1 MRAVILAAGVGSR
14 LGNPFPKSLS
24 TLPGGER
31 ILGRQIRIL
40 REAGIREIVVV
51 VGFKKEL
58 IMEEYPEVNYCYNP
72 VFYLTNTCK
81 SLLRG
86 LEYADEDV
94 IWTNGDV
101 VFDEASIARLLA
113 TPGNCVLVD
122 KSECGDEEVK
132 YKTGAGGKIVEIS
145 KLVQN
150 GEGEAVGI
158 NKISRAGLPVLV
170 EALQRCEDSDYFE
183 RGIELSIA
191 EGLEFS
197 ALDISGYRCIEVDFE
212 EDLIRARELFSEEGM
227 SAELREEL
235 GKNPMHEQFGL

>member
-24 TLPGGER
+24 MLPGGER

-40 REAGIREIVVV
+40 REAGISEITVV

-58 IMEEYPEVNYCYNP
+58 IMEEYPEVDYCYNP

-86 LEYADEDV
+86 LKYVNDDV

-101 VFDEASIARLLA
+101 VFDEASIGQLLK
-113 TPGNCVLVD
+113 TSGSTVLVD

-132 YKTGAGGKIVEIS
+132 YKTGAHGKIIEIS

-158 NKISRAGLPVLV
+158 NKIARADLPVFV
-170 EALQRCEDSDYFE
+170 EALRRCDDSDYFE

-191 EGLEFS
+191 QGAEFT
-197 ALDISGYRCIEVDFE
+197 ALDISEYRCIEVDFE
-212 EDLIRARELFSEEGM
+212 EDLIRARQLFSEEGI
-227 SAELREEL
+227 SPALRSELH
-235 GKNPMHEQFGL
+235 KNPMHEQFDL

>member
-24 TLPGGER
+24 VLPGGER
-31 ILGRQIRIL
+31 ILGRQIRIM
-40 REAGIREIVVV
+40 REAGIREITVV

-58 IMEEYPEVNYCYNP
+58 IMEEYPEVDYCYNP

-86 LEYADEDV
+86 LEYLDEDV

-101 VFDEASIARLLA
+101 VFDAASIEQLLKVS
-113 TPGNCVLVD
+113 GSCVLVD
-122 KSECGDEEVK
+122 KSECGEEEVK
-132 YKTGAGGKIVEIS
+132 YKTGPHGKITEIS

-158 NKISRAGLPVLV
+158 NKIARADLPMFV
-170 EALQRCEDSDYFE
+170 EALRQCEDSDYFE

-191 EGLEFS
+191 QGAEFT
-197 ALDISGYRCIEVDFE
+197 ALDISEYRCIEVDFE

-227 SAELREEL
+227 SPELRAELR
-235 GKNPMHEQFGL
+235 KNPMHEQFEL